1 MKTLLQIVQ
10 QFTAVAGL
18 TIPVSVVGSTDT
30 QIIQILAL
38 LNEGLDELAVKK
50 WPQAETEA
58 TFTST
63 SVESQGKID
72 TIAPGFEELIPDTF
86 WNLTNKLPAI
96 GSMSPAETQV
106 LKVWGTPSAMVTF
119 RQVGDELHFI
129 PAIAS
134 GIQFR
139 FEYRSKYLVKSSLGV
154 AKQYFTADSD
164 VPVLPDNLLISDL
177 RWRWRMEKGLPYAE
191 QMRTSQILLAN
202 ALTSS
207 AAKRDINMSGG
218 CKDARPGIVVPLGSW
233 QS

>member
-1 MKTLLQIVQ
+1 MKTLLQIIQ
-10 QFTAVAGL
+10 QFTATAGL
-18 TIPVSVVGSTDT
+18 TVPVAVVSSTDT

-38 LNEGLDELAVKK
+38 LNEGLDELGMAK
-50 WPQAETEA
+50 WPQAEVEA

-63 SVESQGKID
+63 SVENQGKID
-72 TIAPGFEELIPDTF
+72 TIAPGFSELIPNTF

-96 GSMSPAETQV
+96 GSMSPQETQV

-134 GIQFR
+134 GSQFR
-139 FEYRSKYLVKSSLGV
+139 FEYRTRYLVKNSLGV
-154 AKQYFTADSD
+154 PQQYFTADSD
-164 VPVLPDNLLISDL
+164 VPILPDHVLIAFL

-191 QMRTSQILLAN
+191 QMRTFEMLKATAI
-202 ALTSS
+202 TSG
-207 AAKRDINMSGG
+207 AAKRPISMSGG

-233 QS
+233 QR